1 MLQSDGRMANT
12 EIARSLDVTETT
24 VRKRIA
30 RLLDEGLINV
40 VAVPTP
46 TAVGMNLSAI
56 IGISVDLT
64 AMHAI
69 GDQLRGYPEVRY
81 VGMSAGRYDVMLEA
95 FFTDQEHLLE
105 FVTDKLGAVEGIE
118 KVETS
123 IILKVVNTA
132 AQPVETAITLDG
144 ISKIAGNARA
154 IVLTSANPTDENSL
168 TEPRKVQ
175 PRTEE
180 LTLAGPKFTRSFPG
194 NSVTVLRIATK
205 Q

>member
-1 MLQSDGRMANT
+1 MTRSREAQSNRSPKLVADAKVRAVDGLDRRIITMLQADGRRANT
-12 EIARSLDVTETT
+12 EIARALDVTETT

-30 RLLDEGLINV
+30 RLLDENLINI

-69 GDQLRGYPEVRY
+69 GDQLRGYSEVRY

-95 FFTDQEHLLE
+95 FFTDQEHLLD
-105 FVTDKLGAVEGIE
+105 FVTDKLGTIEGIE

-123 IILKVVNTA
+123 IILKVVKFSY
-132 AQPVETAITLDG
+132 EWE
-144 ISKIAGNARA
+144 
-154 IVLTSANPTDENSL
+154 IV
-168 TEPRKVQ
+168 
-175 PRTEE
+175 
-180 LTLAGPKFTRSFPG
+180 
-194 NSVTVLRIATK
+194 
-205 Q
+205 